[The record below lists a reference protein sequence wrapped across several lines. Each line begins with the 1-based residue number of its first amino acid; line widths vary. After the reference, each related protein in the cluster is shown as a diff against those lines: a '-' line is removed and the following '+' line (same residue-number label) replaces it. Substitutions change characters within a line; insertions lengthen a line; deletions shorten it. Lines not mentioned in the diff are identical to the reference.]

1 MVNAFIKKLSP
12 ALTRYLAGVSLA
24 CLPALSF
31 AGEMDPMT
39 TAGNKFM
46 LILFGSLG
54 TALCCL
60 IIGGTF
66 VMAKTGKVSWD
77 RFLFIGFCAAGFL
90 GTPSI
95 VAMIRNMVQG

>member
-1 MVNAFIKKLSP
+1 MSNNILNNF
-12 ALTRYLAGVSLA
+12 TRYCALLLSLL
-24 CLPALSF
+24 LPALSY
-31 AGEMDPMT
+31 AGDIDPMT
-39 TAGNKFM
+39 SAGNKFM
-46 LILFGSLG
+46 LILFGALG
-54 TALCCL
+54 TAICCL